1 MSGSIK
7 LDQDKVVSL
16 FSSSPAA
23 FQSLQSIAV
32 LICQPLSVSKLPFL
46 EGTGSVVFFET
57 GFLCVTLDVLVL
69 DL

>member
-32 LICQPLSVSKLPFL
+32 LICQPLAVSNRPFL
-46 EGTGSVVFFET
+46 VGAKSV
-57 GFLCVTLDVLVL
+57 GFWRQGFSV
-69 DL
+69 